1 MNGNRGMFDIKLYE
15 LEQQY
20 GRMHSRLQ
28 LLMQQGH
35 PRIRQELENTKD
47 EYQEAQLLLQ
57 KNVKGSR
64 SPTVAA
70 LSGAQLD
77 YFRTLEKVLAQAN
90 LEQTEAAA
98 LYAEYAMDFATQST
112 RYALM
117 AALKAMDLQMT
128 MEEKKEETQN
138 ET

>member
-1 MNGNRGMFDIKLYE
+1 METVDVLTLSSMSW
-15 LEQQY
+15 EQQY

-35 PRIRQELENTKD
+35 PRIRRNWKTPRTNTRRHSFCCR
-47 EYQEAQLLLQ
+47 